1 MIFNNDKV
9 YDVLV
14 YVAQIVLPA
23 LAALYGALSA
33 IWGLPYGEQVVET
46 IAAID
51 TFLGAILMIGK
62 KRYEKQLEED
72 DI

>member
-33 IWGLPYGEQVVET
+33 IWGLPGEQVVET